1 MKTTKILSLAFAALV
16 AGSAYAQQPLS
27 IEHLKDGHA
36 QVRVTADQKCLL
48 LPIEENAPE
57 CFIKVQVDN
66 TTAYTFTA
74 RLAVDKVD
82 FTVPFELDPYKGK
95 ELTLEVNT
103 PHQDRHSSREP
114 KWTSTIQKAN
124 GFDVTNREKYRPE
137 FHHTPAYGWMN
148 DPNGMFYLDGTWHL
162 YYQYN
167 PYGSRWGNMNWAHA
181 TSTDLVHWEEQGVAI
196 AADGIGTIFSGS
208 CVVDHE
214 NTAGFGK
221 GAVIALYTSDGIAQR
236 QCMAYS
242 TDGGKTFTKYPGNP
256 ILSADIPDFRDP
268 NMFWNEDIKAWNLIL
283 ACGQEMR
290 IYSSPNLRDWKEES
304 RFGLGYGSHDGVWE
318 CPDLMRLP
326 APVAKGEQPHD
337 KWVLFC
343 NINPGFPAGGSGTQ
357 YFIGDFDG
365 HKFTCDTAPEVT
377 KWQDYGKDHYAT
389 VSFSNAPEGRHT
401 MLAWMSNWQYANDVP
416 TQQYRSGNSI
426 GREPFLYTGQDGQ
439 LYLGS
444 APSPEYDGLGLD
456 KTLKIKGDATITLS
470 NEEGEEFIIRYDQKA
485 MTLSCDRSHSG
496 ETDFSKEFA
505 VPMTAPV
512 HKKLTSLRIFIDRSS
527 VEIFGNNGE
536 VVMTNLVFPKSTY
549 SNISIAK

>member
-1 MKTTKILSLAFAALV
+1 MKIAKISTFALAAMMSLAA
-16 AGSAYAQQPLS
+16 SAQQPLS
-27 IEHLKDGHA
+27 IENLKDGHA
-36 QVRVTADQKCLL
+36 QVRVVADQKCLI

-82 FTVPFELDPYKGK
+82 FTVPFDLTQYKGK
-95 ELTLEVNT
+95 ELTLEVNV
-103 PHQDRHSSREP
+103 PHQDRHYSRTQ
-114 KWTSTIQKAN
+114 KWKNEIHKADT
-124 GFDVTNREKYRPE
+124 FDTTNREQYRPAY
-137 FHHTPAYGWMN
+137 HHTPAYGWMN

-167 PYGSRWGNMNWAHA
+167 PYGARWGNMNWAHA
-181 TSTDLVHWEEQGVAI
+181 TSKDLINWEEHGVAI
-196 AADGIGTIFSGS
+196 AADGVGTIFSGS

-221 GAVIALYTSDGIAQR
+221 DAVIALYTSDGIAQR
-236 QCMAYS
+236 QCLAYS
-242 TDGGKTFTKYPGNP
+242 TDGGYTFHKYAGNP
-256 ILSADIPDFRDP
+256 ILSEDIPDFRDP
-268 NMFWNEDIKAWNLIL
+268 NMFWNEDINAWNLIL

-290 IYSSPNLRDWKEES
+290 IYTSPNLKEWKEVS
-304 RFGLGYGSHDGVWE
+304 RFGYTYGCHGGVWE
-318 CPDLMRLP
+318 CPDLIKLK
-326 APVAKGEQPHD
+326 APNGKD

-343 NINPGFPAGGSGTQ
+343 NINPGFPFGGSGTQ

-365 HKFTCDTAPEVT
+365 YKFTCDTHPEVV

-389 VSFSNAPEGRHT
+389 VSFSNAPEGRHP
-401 MLAWMSNWQYANDVP
+401 MIAWMSNWQYANDVP
-416 TQQYRSGNSI
+416 TLQYRSGNSI
-426 GREPFLYTGQDGQ
+426 SRDPFLYTADNGQ

-444 APSPEYDGLGLD
+444 APSPEYDGKGLD
-456 KTLKIKGDATITLS
+456 KVVKLKGSSTITLS
-470 NEEGEEFIIRYDQKA
+470 NDEGEEFVIRYEEKDKNN
-485 MTLSCDRSHSG
+485 MTLSVDRSKSG
-496 ETDFSKEFA
+496 ETGFSRDFA

-549 SNISIAK
+549 NKVLVTK